1 MKLRIPT
8 LRGPFDIAWWIWF
21 KGHASK
27 SSVSNANFITSPYDI
42 DAAG

>member
-27 SSVSNANFITSPYDI
+27 TSVSNSSLTAIPYKI
-42 DAAG
+42 DAVS